1 MNTQELKCFL
11 RVAERMSFTRAA
23 EELYLTPPTVTHHIQ
38 KLESELGVRLLQR
51 NSKSVYLTLEGKT
64 FYQDAQ
70 EIMMKI
76 EASFSH
82 LNDIRNSKHAL
93 LRIGCITAQEAA
105 PLSKP
110 LSYLREQFPDVEP
123 RIIISD
129 FSQQLRMLKEDHLD
143 ILLGTRDMITN
154 QEDFRFTLLYNC
166 RSCVVFSDNYRN
178 DLLSDEVSLTD
189 LENYPLIALHSKSFP
204 VQPDDAIEKFL
215 TIKARFMHIVR
226 QEDVAAVI
234 ALVSSGYGVGILPE
248 YVLAESVKASIHYAR
263 IKESPRIEYGII
275 RGATAKNPYIIRFSD
290 ILSAYI
296 LGEQI

>member
-1 MNTQELKCFL
+1 M
-11 RVAERMSFTRAA
+11 
-23 EELYLTPPTVTHHIQ
+23 
-38 KLESELGVRLLQR
+38 
-51 NSKSVYLTLEGKT
+51 
-64 FYQDAQ
+64 
-70 EIMMKI
+70 
-76 EASFSH
+76 
-82 LNDIRNSKHAL
+82 
-93 LRIGCITAQEAA
+93 
-105 PLSKP
+105 SKP

-178 DLLSDEVSLTD
+178 DLLSDEVSLAD
-189 LENYPLIALHSKSFP
+189 LETCPLIALHSKSFP

-215 TIKARFMHIVR
+215 TAKARSMHIVR

-234 ALVSSGYGVGILPE
+234 TLVSSGYGVGILPE
-248 YVLAESVKASIHYAR
+248 YVLAESVKASIYYAR

-275 RGATAKNPYIIRFSD
+275 RGATAKNPYITRFSD
-290 ILSAYI
+290 ILAAHI
-296 LGEQI
+296 LGGANID